1 MRKTFLLF
9 GIACLLAAC
18 SGNGYSP
25 IQYEKFD
32 EQVSVTSPD
41 GGVAGMTLTVDIPV
55 GEGEV
60 QNRITE
66 GIRTIIKESQV
77 EEELKQPVEG
87 PLKDVCKNLVDYFQK
102 AITTGEYD
110 PAGALAFDLMVE
122 CEHQNEQAV
131 FFHVTDGVFGNG
143 APSECYK
150 IIRLSDG
157 HLMEDAEVA
166 SVPVDDLMK
175 LIQKY
180 GDKDQKDIDEGWL
193 MDYTYLCPIADSCKV
208 LYLYG
213 SHFWNTI
220 TVPMSEV
227 SDFLTEEGKVLLGVK
242 DGLATKHEITK
253 KDDEQEVQED
263 VAKPAEFANILDNLT
278 FASPKI
284 LIRPT
289 NLDVNVRVSPS
300 AKAAKAT
307 FYDETDK
314 KRYNLTK
321 SSYEILGAEQENDG
335 WYKIPEGWISKS
347 EAKPASNDPI
357 LPKMLNRLCAYNTSY
372 DDGIFWIVANIQGAH
387 NLCVLYREVNNFW
400 PTPSGLWLGKQVGNI
415 FVFKYYKEID
425 VFKALSTYEIPTTEK
440 NRFMHEV
447 PDFSRFDE
455 KMLEELFGGE
465 IKGGKINYCYIN
477 SELLSDEYANWVFE

>member
-1 MRKTFLLF
+1 MRKTLLF

-18 SGNGYSP
+18 GGNSFSP
-25 IQYEKFD
+25 IQFEKFD
-32 EQVSVTSPD
+32 EQVSVTSPE
-41 GGVAGMTLTVDIPV
+41 GGIAGMTLSVDIPV

-60 QNRITE
+60 QNRVAE

-122 CEHQNEQAV
+122 CEYQNDQAV
-131 FFHVTDGVFGNG
+131 FLHVTDGVFGNG

-220 TVPMSEV
+220 TVPMG
-227 SDFLTEEGKVLLGVK
+227 DITGFLTEEGKVLLGVK
-242 DGLATKHEITK
+242 DGLTSKPENAK
-253 KDDEQEVQED
+253 KDEEQEVQED
-263 VAKPAEFANILDNLT
+263 KHMEFLGLQLGGEPKPFIEALRQRGFTKGSGSSEDNDLVFLKGRVNGVMQEISINT
-278 FASPKI
+278 EGNRVNTVSFGNMVESEEAAI
-284 LIRPT
+284 
-289 NLDVNVRVSPS
+289 NLCNRFKEEMT
-300 AKAAKAT
+300 ALYGGKWEKL
-307 FYDETDK
+307 YD
-314 KRYNLTK
+314 
-321 SSYEILGAEQENDG
+321 GAEEM
-335 WYKIPEGWISKS
+335 K
-347 EAKPASNDPI
+347 
-357 LPKMLNRLCAYNTSY
+357 LPYGSVGYTYGMFDSGDYEVGMTIKDTGTS
-372 DDGIFWIVANIQGAH
+372 
-387 NLCVLYREVNNFW
+387 R
-400 PTPSGLWLGKQVGNI
+400 
-415 FVFKYYKEID
+415 
-425 VFKALSTYEIPTTEK
+425 
-440 NRFMHEV
+440 
-447 PDFSRFDE
+447 
-455 KMLEELFGGE
+455 
-465 IKGGKINYCYIN
+465 
-477 SELLSDEYANWVFE
+477 